1 MAQKRVWIGSEGPF
15 LFEDTDNVLDPEG
28 TYSAETQ
35 VALRSES
42 KIVVS
47 EIIAYVTSA
56 LEVTNIDDPSTELN
70 AESVDSVGSLVF
82 CYQASAGVAD
92 EFTMYLWDTDYGAEN
107 PPYIVDGDT
116 GGGWVAVGGKY
127 QASSKIYGTSITYST
142 LTASRLV
149 ASNASKQLVSSD
161 LVSWIAGT
169 ADEIT
174 VTDDGDGTV
183 TLSLPNNI
191 KVDGLTAS
199 TLVLADASKKLSSHT
214 KDSHIVDAETSHSIT
229 DPADTPADADALR
242 DDLVTNTIPALESAL
257 NALGTKLNSV
267 LSALE
272 NAKILETS

>member
-15 LFEDTDNVLDPEG
+15 LFDDTDKVLDPEG
-28 TYSAETQ
+28 TYSSENQ

-42 KIVVS
+42 KVIATEV
-47 EIIAYVTSA
+47 IAYVTSA
-56 LEVTNIDDPSTELN
+56 IAVTDIDDPSTELN

-82 CYQASAGVAD
+82 CYQVSAGNPD
-92 EFTMYLWDTDYGAEN
+92 EFTMYLWDTDYGAED
-107 PPYIVDGDT
+107 PPYIVDGT
-116 GGGWVAVGGKY
+116 SGGGWIAVGGKY
-127 QASSKIYGTSITYST
+127 QTSTKTHKTTVVYST

-149 ASNASKQLVSSD
+149 ASNASKELVSSD
-161 LVSWIAGT
+161 LASWIAGT

-174 VTDDGDGTV
+174 VIDDGDGTV

-199 TLVLADASKKLSSHT
+199 TLILADASKKLSSHI

-229 DPADTPADADALR
+229 DPADTPADADTLR